1 MNFRYMCFIFLNKEF
16 QLHLR
21 KLLKVVLFVGVV
33 FFEKG
38 KRVALA
44 KLAFVAE
51 EKFPFLTNYL

>member
-1 MNFRYMCFIFLNKEF
+1 MNFRYMCFIFFKQRVSVALEETFKGC
-16 QLHLR
+16 
-21 KLLKVVLFVGVV
+21 FVCGGCF

-51 EKFPFLTNYL
+51 KSFLF

>member
-1 MNFRYMCFIFLNKEF
+1 M
-16 QLHLR
+16 HLR